1 MTNAATGRPRETS
14 ATVTRAWAAL
24 SALTAILAGC
34 DAAASPETVD
44 PLTADALMAHVTYL
58 ADDSLYGR
66 PAGWGDELTAA
77 EYVRDRFAAAGLAPG
92 VADYLQLFWI
102 GEQPPLAATRPGDDP
117 ARPARPWSQN
127 VIGVLAGSG
136 ALADEWI
143 VVGAHYDHLGW
154 YVAPDGT
161 LSIYNG
167 ADDNASGTAVVIELA
182 GYLAQLYG
190 REGIDGSRRSIMFQA
205 YGAEEIGLVGSNFYC
220 QNPIAPLT
228 RVAAMVNFDMVGRL
242 RSGLVTVGG
251 AHSAP
256 WWQDRLEAANAD
268 GLTLYT
274 DDTYVGRT
282 DYYCFYQAGRPAIHL
297 FTGMHQE
304 YHTPFD
310 DPPLLN
316 AEGLLRIAE
325 LAARLIEG
333 LATAP
338 TLPGN

>member
-1 MTNAATGRPRETS
+1 MTIPEVGRSWRARAAVARTC
-14 ATVTRAWAAL
+14 ALLAL
-24 SALTAILAGC
+24 SGAIVGAC
-34 DAAASPETVD
+34 DATAAPESID

-66 PAGWGDELTAA
+66 PAGWGDELRAA
-77 EYVRDRFAAAGLAPG
+77 EYVRERFSSAGLAPG

-102 GEQPPLAATRPGDDP
+102 GERQPPPADPADDP

-136 ALADEWI
+136 QLADEWI

-154 YVAPDGT
+154 YVAPDGN
-161 LSIYNG
+161 LAVFNG

-182 GYLAQLYG
+182 RYLAQLYR
-190 REGIDGSRRSIMFQA
+190 REGIEGPRRSIMFQA
-205 YGAEEIGLVGSNFYC
+205 YGAEEIGLVGSNYYC
-220 QNPIAPLT
+220 ENPVVPLAQ
-228 RVAAMVNFDMVGRL
+228 VAAMVNFDMVGRL
-242 RSGLVTVGG
+242 RDHLLTVGG
-251 AHSAP
+251 AQSAP
-256 WWQDRLEAANAD
+256 WWQVRLDAANAD

-274 DDTYVGRT
+274 NDQYIGRT

-297 FTGMHQE
+297 FTGMHPE

-316 AEGLLRIAE
+316 AEGLLEIAE
-325 LAARLIEG
+325 LSARLIQD
-333 LATAP
+333 LATVP
-338 TLPGN
+338 TLGDN